1 MLKTVSA
8 VTVRRKLS
16 APYVPIGYGF
26 NRMSTFRQIETSFT
40 AGRSTGAKPCW
51 KGPPPNVR
59 GLSLMNWS
67 AYGRR

>member
-1 MLKTVSA
+1 
-8 VTVRRKLS
+8 
-16 APYVPIGYGF
+16 VPIGYGF